1 MTITA
6 CEVLLSVEQ
15 AKLFEES
22 TTKLV
27 ICFEESLQMQIFEL
41 GAVRAVV
48 LFGQLVKSF
57 EKTQIKG
64 AKLI

>member
-1 MTITA
+1 VTITA

-15 AKLFEES
+15 VKVFEES

-27 ICFEESLQMQIFEL
+27 ICLEESLQMQILEL

-48 LFGQLVKSF
+48 LLGQLVKSF